1 MGMSGFTYRG
11 GVLCADG
18 TAVPEIAGEVG
29 TPFYCYSARMM
40 RAAYLEFAAALEGL
54 PAEICYAVKANDN
67 QAVIAL
73 FAALGAGADVVS
85 EGELR
90 RALAAGVPAAR
101 IVFSGVGKTSAE
113 ISAALEAGCGQFNV
127 ESGDELGTLS
137 ELAAA
142 RDRTARVAIR
152 VNPDVDAGTHH
163 KISTG
168 RAGDKF
174 GIASDRIPETYRHAR
189 DLPGIEPVGL
199 AVHIGSQLTSLDP
212 FRAAFE
218 ELARLVSALR
228 GDGLAVERLDLG
240 GGLGVVYRDETRP
253 PLAGYAALVREV
265 FAPLDV
271 SLTFEPGRRLTAEAG
286 ILVSRVIRTKKSGGR
301 RFAVVDAAMNDL
313 IRPTLYDAWHGI
325 DPVREPGPGA
335 ETAPVDIVGPV
346 CETGDVMA
354 AGRELPPL
362 EAGDLIAIRSA
373 GAYGAVMSSA
383 YNCRLPAPEV
393 MVDGDR
399 FAVIRPRIRYDE
411 LISADRV
418 PDWVTGHRA

>member
-11 GVLCADG
+11 GVLCAEER
-18 TAVPEIAGEVG
+18 TVPEIAGDVG
-29 TPFYCYSARMM
+29 TPFYCYSAGLM
-40 RAAYLEFAAALEGL
+40 REAYLEFAAALEGL

-85 EGELR
+85 EGEMR

-113 ISAALEAGCGQFNV
+113 IAAALEAECGQFNV
-127 ESGDELGTLS
+127 ESEDELDTLS

-142 RDRTARVAIR
+142 RGRTACAAIR

-174 GIASDRIPETYRHAR
+174 GIASDRIPEICRRAR

-218 ELARLVSALR
+218 RLARLVSELR
-228 GDGLAVERLDLG
+228 GEGLAVERLDLG
-240 GGLGVVYRDETRP
+240 GGLGVVYRDEARP
-253 PLAGYAALVREV
+253 PLAGYAALVKEI

-286 ILVSRVIRTKKSGGR
+286 ILVSRVIRTKESGGR

-313 IRPTLYDAWHGI
+313 VRPTLYDAWHDI
-325 DPVREPGPGA
+325 HPVREPDPRA
-335 ETAPVDIVGPV
+335 ETAPVDVVGPI

-393 MVDGDR
+393 MVDGSK
-399 FAVIRPRIRYDE
+399 FSVIRPRIRYDE

-418 PDWVTGHRA
+418 PDWVTEDRA

>member
-1 MGMSGFTYRG
+1 MSCFTYRD
-11 GVLCADG
+11 GVLHADG
-18 TAVPEIAGEVG
+18 TAIPEIAEDVG

-40 RAAYLEFAAALEGL
+40 CAAYLEFTAALEGL

-90 RALAAGVPAAR
+90 RALAAGVPAER

-113 ISAALEAGCGQFNV
+113 IAAALEAGCGQFNV

-142 RDRTARVAIR
+142 RGRTACVAIR

-174 GIASDRIPETYRHAR
+174 GIASDRIPETYRRAR

-218 ELARLVSALR
+218 ELARLVPALR

-253 PLAGYAALVREV
+253 PLTDYAALVGEI
-265 FAPLDV
+265 FEPLDV
-271 SLTFEPGRRLTAEAG
+271 LLTFEPGRRLTAEAG
-286 ILVSRVIRTKKSGGR
+286 ILVSRVVRTKESGGR

-325 DPVREPGPGA
+325 HPVREPGPGA

-399 FAVIRPRIRYDE
+399 FAVIRPRIRYDD
-411 LISADRV
+411 LISSDRV
-418 PDWVTGHRA
+418 PDWVSGHRA

>member
-11 GVLCADG
+11 GVLCADEL
-18 TAVPEIAGEVG
+18 AVPDIAEDVG
-29 TPFYCYSARMM
+29 TPFYCYSANLMSE
-40 RAAYLEFAAALEGL
+40 AYLEFAAALDGL

-67 QAVIAL
+67 QAVISL
-73 FAALGAGADVVS
+73 FAGLGAGADVVS

-90 RALAAGVPAAR
+90 RALAAGIPAAR

-113 ISAALEAGCGQFNV
+113 ITAALKAGCGQFNV
-127 ESGDELGTLS
+127 ESEAELDTLA
-137 ELAAA
+137 ELAASGDQPA
-142 RDRTARVAIR
+142 SVAIR

-174 GIASDRIPETYRHAR
+174 GIESERVPEIYRRAR

-199 AVHIGSQLTSLDP
+199 AVHIGSQLTKLDP
-212 FRAAFE
+212 FRAAFRQ
-218 ELARLVSALR
+218 LALMVSRLR
-228 GDGLAVERLDLG
+228 NDGFAVERLDLG
-240 GGLGVVYRDETRP
+240 GGLGVVYRNEARP
-253 PLAGYAALVREV
+253 PLTDYAALVREI

-286 ILVSRVIRTKKSGGR
+286 ILVSRVIRTKESGGR
-301 RFAVVDAAMNDL
+301 RFAIVDAAMNDL
-313 IRPTLYDAWHGI
+313 IRPTLYDAWHDI
-325 DPVREPGPGA
+325 HPVREPDPRA
-335 ETAPVDIVGPV
+335 ETAPLDIVGPI
-346 CETGDVMA
+346 CETGDVIA
-354 AGRELPPL
+354 AGRALPPL
-362 EAGDLIAIRSA
+362 QAGDLIAIRSA

-399 FAVIRPRIRYDE
+399 LAVIRPRICYTD

-418 PDWVTGHRA
+418 PDWITRHRA